1 MKKMFLFGALFAAGL
16 SLTACSS
23 DNDVAENN
31 GPRLDGSNEAYITL
45 NLNTPTEN
53 GSTRAGETYTQDDG
67 SSEEYAVNNGI
78 IVFFENSTDNQA
90 TATFVSAYA
99 LTNLTQASKP
109 STDEVTTQWTS
120 TLNITE
126 AGFTKTYKYAL
137 VILNHQ
143 DYFTIASKVL
153 SIGSTALTSSSTFE
167 EVMRTP
173 IPSPKM
179 NNGTVINTNCQT
191 TVGTKGILMTNAPL
205 SLTTGSAAPT
215 GVQYMTKITSDN
227 IQSTEAAAQTHPVKI
242 YVERATAKIQVV
254 KGSVS
259 SVTNGTYSGGGAI
272 AINSIQWLPDNTAST
287 FNCVREVT
295 QADLNIVKTSGSTY
309 RYTGAGA
316 VYDSG
321 GSLYRTTW
329 AVDQTGYTSKLPL
342 TGTGALINVG
352 NTIPTTMLASDAI
365 AYVPENTMDYNMMY
379 QQNTTRVIV
388 KAIMGDGSTDY
399 YSSSLFGSNV
409 IYTKTNMEAAL
420 VTYASGLTEAA
431 GMVGTLSCALAN
443 GTGVATATFSS
454 TDGSDASRITALNS
468 KLASSTINFF
478 DDGAC
483 YYKLQVKH
491 YHPGAD
497 ASDEVKEPVLTN
509 GPEYNNVY
517 AETSTGTQKADYLG
531 LYGVVRNTWYV
542 ITITGIK
549 NVGTPTVPEVPGDTP
564 DDEVNSYISA
574 KINVMRWAK
583 RTYNT
588 DL

>member
-1 MKKMFLFGALFAAGL
+1 MKKFFLFGALFAAGL
-16 SLTACSS
+16 SFTACSS

-31 GPRLDGSNEAYITL
+31 GPRLDGSNEAYISL
-45 NLNTPTEN
+45 RLNTPAEN

-67 SSEEYAVNNGI
+67 TAEEYAVNNGI
-78 IVFFENSTDNQA
+78 IAFFENSSDNQA

-109 STDEVTTQWTS
+109 SANEVTTQWTS

-153 SIGSTALTSSSTFE
+153 SIGSTALTTTSTFE
-167 EVMRTP
+167 DVMRTP

-205 SLTTGSAAPT
+205 SLTTGSTAPT

-287 FNCVREVT
+287 FNCVREVA
-295 QADLNIVKTSGSTY
+295 QSDLNIVKTSGSTY
-309 RYTGAGA
+309 RYTGTGA

-329 AVDQTGYTSKLPL
+329 AVDQTGYTSKLA
-342 TGTGALINVG
+342 TGTLINVG

-409 IYTKTNMEAAL
+409 IYTKTNMEAEL

-431 GMVGTLSCALAN
+431 GMVGTLSCSLTN

-454 TDGSDASRITALNS
+454 DNASDDSRITALNS

-517 AETSTGTQKADYLG
+517 AETFSGTQKADYLG

-549 NVGTPTVPEVPGDTP
+549 NVGTPTVPEVPSDTP

-583 RTYNT
+583 RTYNA

>member
-1 MKKMFLFGALFAAGL
+1 MKKSMFLFGALFAAGL
-16 SLTACSS
+16 SFTACSS

-31 GPRLDGSNEAYITL
+31 GPRLDGSNEAYISL
-45 NLNTPTEN
+45 RLNTPAEN

-67 SSEEYAVNNGI
+67 TAEEYAVNNGI
-78 IVFFENSTDNQA
+78 IAFFENSSDNQA

-109 STDEVTTQWTS
+109 SANEVTTQWTS

-153 SIGSTALTSSSTFE
+153 SIGSTALSSSSTFE

-173 IPSPKM
+173 IPSLKM

-191 TVGTKGILMTNAPL
+191 TVGIKGILMTNAPL
-205 SLTTGSAAPT
+205 SLTTGSTAPT

-287 FNCVREVT
+287 FNCVREVA
-295 QADLNIVKTSGSTY
+295 QSDLNIVKTSGSTY
-309 RYTGAGA
+309 RYTGTGA

-329 AVDQTGYTSKLPL
+329 AVDQTGYTSKLA
-342 TGTGALINVG
+342 TGTLINVG

-409 IYTKTNMEAAL
+409 IYTKTDMQAEL

-431 GMVGTLSCALAN
+431 GMAGTLSCSLTN

-454 TDGSDASRITALNS
+454 DNASDASIITALNS

-517 AETSTGTQKADYLG
+517 AETSSGTQKADYLG

-549 NVGTPTVPEVPGDTP
+549 NVGTPTVPEVPSDTP

-583 RTYNT
+583 RTYNA